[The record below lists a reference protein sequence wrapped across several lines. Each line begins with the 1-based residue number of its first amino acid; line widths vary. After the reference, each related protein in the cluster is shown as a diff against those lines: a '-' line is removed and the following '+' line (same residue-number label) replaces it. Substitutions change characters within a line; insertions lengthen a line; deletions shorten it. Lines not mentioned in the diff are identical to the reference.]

1 MKSTKPGLGGH
12 RRVTVGDDER
22 TVDAY
27 IAAAPRAAQP
37 LLRQLRQVIKKAAPG
52 ADERISY
59 GMPYYDYHG
68 RLIYFGL
75 HSNHVGVYP
84 VGQTEKYP
92 ELKEYV
98 TGKGTMR
105 FQLDRP
111 LPVALITKL
120 VKERVRQNE
129 AKAR

>member
-1 MKSTKPGLGGH
+1 MADTAQ
-12 RRVTVGDDER
+12 R

-37 LLRQLRQVIKKAAPG
+37 LLRQLRQVIKKAAPR
-52 ADERISY
+52 AQERISY

-75 HSNHVGVYP
+75 HSNHLGLYP
-84 VGQTEKYP
+84 VGQTDRYP

-105 FQLDRP
+105 FPLDRP
-111 LPVALITKL
+111 LPVTLITKL